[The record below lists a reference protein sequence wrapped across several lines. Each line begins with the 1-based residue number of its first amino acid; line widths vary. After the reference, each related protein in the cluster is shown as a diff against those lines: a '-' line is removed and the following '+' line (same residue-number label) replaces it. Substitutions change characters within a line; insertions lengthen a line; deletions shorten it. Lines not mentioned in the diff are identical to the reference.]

1 MCRIDGLQSENNRIK
16 IIILTIITVIII
28 IIIVIIIIAI
38 LIIITITIIIIIIII
53 IKSFIESMV
62 TTNVRAYNV
71 QTLNYTKNNSSY

>member
-16 IIILTIITVIII
+16 IIIITTTIITVIMIITTILII
-28 IIIVIIIIAI
+28 III
-38 LIIITITIIIIIIII
+38 TIIIIIII

-62 TTNVRAYNV
+62 TTDVRAYNV